1 MILSKL
7 FALLGMPSN
16 RNNRKCN
23 ASDVLEF
30 SCYTI
35 FILEVNNIVSLLDCT
50 AALQLEVTTNAVF
63 GGNWVA
69 LFNGQSVSVM
79 DSLCLSQTFCVCH
92 KKSLSGSNTFSG
104 TSVQKLDK
112 IYMIL
117 IIICP

>member
-92 KKSLSGSNTFSG
+92 KKHSNLQNRQIPF
-104 TSVQKLDK
+104 
-112 IYMIL
+112 
-117 IIICP
+117 